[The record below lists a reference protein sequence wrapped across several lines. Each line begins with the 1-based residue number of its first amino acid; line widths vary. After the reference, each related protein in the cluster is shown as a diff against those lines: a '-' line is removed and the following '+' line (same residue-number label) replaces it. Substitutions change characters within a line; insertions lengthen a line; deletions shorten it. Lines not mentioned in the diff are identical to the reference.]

1 MMKKTAIT
9 IILFISFLLIASNP
23 AFSAKRVHK
32 VKSGSKV
39 SATVKKPHASAH
51 KSKTLNKRSTS
62 KLKQRQKSIARRT
75 VPVPR
80 AERQPESL
88 ATATENDGEFIEYR
102 LRRGDTLD
110 KIAMKFNVEKEDILA
125 SNNISDTKLPAV
137 LLIPRILDNDEEEPV
152 VTLSTKNLKP
162 WRSNDEKYML
172 VKAAKSFMGAPYL
185 YGGESVR
192 GLDCSAF
199 VRKIYDIFDVQLPR
213 TAREQ
218 FQVGSPVSRGDLA
231 VGDLV
236 FFRTKKGVNYPTH
249 VGIYIGNGNFIH
261 SSSGR
266 SKLGV
271 AIDPLAS
278 NFYNRTFLGA
288 IRVKKSPDDSAEEG
302 TRPSNRASSNS

>member
-1 MMKKTAIT
+1 MKKTAIT
-9 IILFISFLLIASNP
+9 IIIFVSFLLIASDP

-39 SATVKKPHASAH
+39 TATAKKHHTSTH
-51 KSKTLNKRSTS
+51 KPKTLSKRSTT
-62 KLKQRQKSIARRT
+62 KLKQKQKSIARRN
-75 VPVPR
+75 VPAPR
-80 AERQPESL
+80 AERRPESL
-88 ATATENDGEFIEYR
+88 ATSTENDGEFIEYR
-102 LRRGDTLD
+102 LRTGDTLD
-110 KIAMKFNVEKEDILA
+110 KIAMKFSVDKEDILA
-125 SNNISDTKLPAV
+125 SNNISDRKLPAI
-137 LLIPRILDNDEEEPV
+137 LLIPRTVEDDEGEPV
-152 VTLSTKNLKP
+152 VTLSTKNIKP

-218 FQVGSPVSRGDLA
+218 FRVGNPVSRGDLA

-236 FFRTKKGVNYPTH
+236 FFRTKKDVNYPTH

-266 SKLGV
+266 SKYGV
-271 AIDPLAS
+271 AIDALS
-278 NFYNRTFLGA
+278 SSFYHRTFLGA
-288 IRVKKSPDDSAEEG
+288 TRVKKSPDDSAEESSK
-302 TRPSNRASSNS
+302 PSDKASINS